1 MGTKASTPHTSG
13 GGLKCPQC
21 TGNFLRRSAAGS
33 AAAAELSS
41 LSEMGMFSKT
51 ADDAERSGAS
61 SNGAETDSFSAAAVD
76 FPQTQSFWE
85 GRGSYLL
92 LGSGIRYFKLGFV
105 KVKVRHACSMKR
117 GKRQHHN
124 CHHAHT
130 ATPRADLSSSRS
142 LGGTI
147 CRQETGVACRAER
160 VLVEVSSSCQCERE
174 RPVPFEGLA
183 P

>member
-13 GGLKCPQC
+13 GGLKCPQS

-33 AAAAELSS
+33 AAAAESSS
-41 LSEMGMFSKT
+41 LSEMVMFSKS
-51 ADDAERSGAS
+51 ADDASGAS
-61 SNGAETDSFSAAAVD
+61 SNGEETDSFSAAAVD

-85 GRGSYLL
+85 GRGSYVL

-105 KVKVRHACSMKR
+105 KVKVRHACSLKR

-130 ATPRADLSSSRS
+130 ATLRADLSSSRS

-160 VLVEVSSSCQCERE
+160 VLLRCLPPVS
-174 RPVPFEGLA
+174 A
-183 P
+183 